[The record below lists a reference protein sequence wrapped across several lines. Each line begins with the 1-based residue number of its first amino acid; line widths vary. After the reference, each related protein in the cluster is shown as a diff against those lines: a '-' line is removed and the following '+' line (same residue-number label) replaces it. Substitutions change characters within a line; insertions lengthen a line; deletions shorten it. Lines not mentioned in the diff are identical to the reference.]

1 MITTNSFDLYKK
13 LLRLRSHGIKK
24 LNDSFESSL
33 LSTTHGILNPWYYE
47 MQELG
52 FNYRLTEIQAALGSS
67 QLDRLDKFINERR
80 SRVAWYLLNLP
91 EVHAVTPAQNNSS
104 TLSAHHIFPI
114 RVNYS
119 ELEISRA
126 RLMKSLK
133 ERGIG
138 TQVHYIPIPLHPY
151 YQKLGF
157 SVEKLPE
164 AMSYYYDAL
173 SIPLYPGLKQ
183 SQQRKVIVELHNL
196 IGLCD

>member
-1 MITTNSFDLYKK
+1 MIL
-13 LLRLRSHGIKK
+13 

-104 TLSAHHIFPI
+104 TLSADHIFAI

-119 ELEISRA
+119 ELKISRA

-157 SVEKLPE
+157 GVEKLPE

-173 SIPLYPGLKQ
+173 SIPLYPGVKQ

>member
-1 MITTNSFDLYKK
+1 MT
-13 LLRLRSHGIKK
+13 
-24 LNDSFESSL
+24 
-33 LSTTHGILNPWYYE
+33 
-47 MQELG
+47 
-52 FNYRLTEIQAALGSS
+52 
-67 QLDRLDKFINERR
+67 
-80 SRVAWYLLNLP
+80 
-91 EVHAVTPAQNNSS
+91 
-104 TLSAHHIFPI
+104 
-114 RVNYS
+114 
-119 ELEISRA
+119 
-126 RLMKSLK
+126 SLK

>member
-1 MITTNSFDLYKK
+1 
-13 LLRLRSHGIKK
+13 
-24 LNDSFESSL
+24 
-33 LSTTHGILNPWYYE
+33 

-52 FNYRLTEIQAALGSS
+52 FNYRLTEIQAALGTS
-67 QLDRLDKFINERR
+67 QLDRLDNFINKRR
-80 SRVAWYLLNLP
+80 SRVAWYLLKLP
-91 EVHAVTPAQNNSS
+91 EVHAVTPAQSKSS

-119 ELEISRA
+119 ELKISRA

-157 SVEKLPE
+157 GVEKLPE
-164 AMSYYYDAL
+164 AMSYYYEAL
-173 SIPLYPGLKQ
+173 TIPLYPSLKQ
-183 SQQRKVIVELHNL
+183 SQQRKVIVELSSL
-196 IGLCD
+196 LGASQEK